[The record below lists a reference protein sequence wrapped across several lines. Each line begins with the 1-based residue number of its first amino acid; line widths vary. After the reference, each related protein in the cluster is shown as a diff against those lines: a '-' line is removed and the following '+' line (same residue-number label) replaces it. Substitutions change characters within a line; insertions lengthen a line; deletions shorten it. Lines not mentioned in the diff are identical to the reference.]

1 MSREI
6 EFRAWLKNEK
16 RMVKVQDLIL
26 NGTGVIG
33 FQESNE
39 DPNTDGKL
47 HSLLDC
53 LKSNENSNTDI
64 KFNRLLGGHHFIMFE
79 LMQYTGKKDKNGVKI
94 FEHDLIQLDGTPYV
108 YEIVWD
114 NESSSYTM
122 QNKNDTFEW
131 DVLELRTFKTPYIT
145 VLGNI
150 YENKELLGE
159 EYETKKTD

>member
-6 EFRAWLKNEK
+6 EFRAWSKSYKEII
-16 RMVKVQDLIL
+16 KVD
-26 NGTGVIG
+26 
-33 FQESNE
+33 
-39 DPNTDGKL
+39 
-47 HSLLDC
+47 
-53 LKSNENSNTDI
+53 
-64 KFNRLLGGHHFIMFE
+64 LLGKNKVLSSRTWFDFDDIE
-79 LMQYTGKKDKNGVKI
+79 LMQWTGKKDKNGVKI
-94 FEHDLIQLDGTPYV
+94 FEHDLIRLDGTSYV

-114 NESSSYTM
+114 NESSSYKM

-159 EYETKKTD
+159 K